1 MRVRSV
7 IIAFAIPAVLYGC
20 GGSDSTA
27 PETGLTKTDLNE
39 LATAVST
46 LAGQMVASAASSAFG
61 FSAPVGSVD
70 ESLRFTAVAVDK
82 SFNVSHACPAGGS
95 TSVAG
100 TVTGS
105 ADQAAQNL
113 NVTLSATRTDA
124 SCGVSTSRGTVV
136 VSGAPNV
143 TMSATVNIVGG
154 KPVGPQSVA
163 HAGNFSWT
171 RGTESGSCSVNVTA
185 VYTPTTGM
193 VNVSGTVC
201 GKSVSYA
208 HTAPKFI

>member
-1 MRVRSV
+1 MRFRSV
-7 IIAFAIPAVLYGC
+7 IIANAVPAVVYGC

-39 LATAVST
+39 LASEVST
-46 LAGQMVASAASSAFG
+46 LAGQMVSSAASSAFG
-61 FSAPVGSVD
+61 FSSPVGSVD

-95 TSVAG
+95 SSVAG

-124 SCGVSTSRGTVV
+124 SCGLSTSRGTVV
-136 VSGAPNV
+136 ISGAPNV
-143 TMSATVNIVGG
+143 SVAATVNVVGG

-163 HAGNFSWT
+163 HTGSFSWT
-171 RGTESGSCSVNVTA
+171 RGTESGTCTVNVTA
-185 VYTPTTGM
+185 LYTPTAGIL
-193 VNVSGTVC
+193 NVTGTVC